1 MYFLM
6 AEKMTQSKVSHC
18 GTVIRIDGD
27 TVFVKIEVKSA
38 CSGCHAK
45 GLCSAADMAEKIV
58 EAASTDPLKPG
69 DAVMVEMD
77 ESLGFRAVIF
87 AFFIPFLLLAA
98 VLFGTYYFTGSETAA
113 ASFSIVSL
121 VPYYLSL
128 IQFNKYFRK
137 KFVFTCRKISN
148 ISQ

>member
-1 MYFLM
+1 MS
-6 AEKMTQSKVSHC
+6 QSKVTHC
-18 GTVIRIDGD
+18 GTVVRIEGD
-27 TVFVKIEVKSA
+27 SVFVKMEVKSA
-38 CSGCHAK
+38 CSECHAK

-58 EAASTDPLKPG
+58 ETTSADSVKPG
-69 DAVMVEMD
+69 DAVIVEMD
-77 ESLGFRAVIF
+77 EGLGFKAVMF
-87 AFFIPFLLLAA
+87 AFFIPFVILAA

-113 ASFSIVSL
+113 ALVSLLAL

-128 IQFNKYFRK
+128 ILFKRYFRK